1 MLGAIIGDVVGSVYE
16 FNNIRTKHFPL
27 FTKNNFF
34 TDDTVMSVAVADI
47 LKNKKINNKDA
58 IIDTFHKYGEK
69 YPLKSYGGSF
79 GFWLKT
85 KMREPYYSYGNGSAM
100 RVSACGWYANT
111 PEEVIDYATKVTE
124 VTHNHPEGL
133 KGAIVTAMCVYMA
146 RTNKSKE
153 EIRDYVSK
161 FYNLDFDYE
170 ELKKNYYFD
179 ETCQNTVPQ
188 AIYCF
193 LISKN
198 FEDCLK
204 TSISIGGD
212 SDTLCAISCAIAE
225 AYYGISDKIK
235 NTVKKYLPEEML
247 EVLDEYPKH

>member
-1 MLGAIIGDVVGSVYE
+1 MLGAITGDIVGSVYE

-34 TDDTVMSVAVADI
+34 TDDTVMTVAVADI
-47 LKNKKINNKDA
+47 LKNKKDVIQTLHYWGN
-58 IIDTFHKYGEK
+58 K
-69 YPLKSYGGSF
+69 YPNVSYGGNF
-79 GFWLKT
+79 GCWLKLRET
-85 KMREPYYSYGNGSAM
+85 KPYYSFGNGSAM
-100 RVSACGWYANT
+100 RVSACGWYGKT
-111 PEEVIDYATKVTE
+111 KKEVIDYAVKVTR

-153 EIRDYVSK
+153 EIRNYVSK
-161 FYNLDFDYE
+161 FYNLNFDYE

-179 ETCQNTVPQ
+179 ESCQNTVPQ
-188 AIYCF
+188 AIFCF
-193 LISKN
+193 LISN
-198 FEDCLK
+198 SFEDCIR
-204 TSISIGGD
+204 TTISIGGD
-212 SDTLCAISCAIAE
+212 CDTTASISGAIAE
-225 AYYGISDKIK
+225 AYYGIPDNIK